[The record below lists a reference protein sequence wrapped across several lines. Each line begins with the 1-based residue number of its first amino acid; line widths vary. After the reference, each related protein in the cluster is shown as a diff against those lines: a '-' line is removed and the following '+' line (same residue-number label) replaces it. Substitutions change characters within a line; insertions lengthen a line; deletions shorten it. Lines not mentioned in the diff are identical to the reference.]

1 MQKPYELTFVFLPQ
15 QPIDASTILR
25 LAENVKPT

>member
-1 MQKPYELTFVFLPQ
+1 MQKPYELTFASLPQ
-15 QPIDASTILR
+15 QPIDASSVLR